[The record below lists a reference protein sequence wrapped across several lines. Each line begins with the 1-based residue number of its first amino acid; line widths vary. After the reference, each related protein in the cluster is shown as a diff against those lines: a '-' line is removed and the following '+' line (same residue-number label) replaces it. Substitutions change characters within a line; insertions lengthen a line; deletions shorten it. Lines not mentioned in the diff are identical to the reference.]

1 MRLFLYKKGRGRQ
14 SAISGELVG
23 TGRKKYQLFLRL
35 EAQQQ
40 QSSNVITQLEID
52 GNLVNKNSY
61 ILKEILFIKNYML
74 QNAKIVLLNILM
86 ISKQPGNYLLKKIYY
101 VKKN

>member
-1 MRLFLYKKGRGRQ
+1 M
-14 SAISGELVG
+14 G

-40 QSSNVITQLEID
+40 QSSNVITQLEMD

-61 ILKEILFIKNYML
+61 ILKEILFIKKLYASECKNSVTEYF
-74 QNAKIVLLNILM
+74 NDITTKDWAIPPFSHFV
-86 ISKQPGNYLLKKIYY
+86 GRYYLFNL
-101 VKKN
+101 